1 MLSLVTEGPQHAS
14 STQEAPPLG
23 RSRFDCDK
31 YVAADARP
39 RADIPDRLRDPP
51 VPVWRLACFRP
62 LRPSPRRIYPADYT
76 LAGRTTAANLAL
88 SHGRLLRERSVTK
101 QRWRHL

>member
-23 RSRFDCDK
+23 RCRFDCDRFF
-31 YVAADARP
+31 AADTRTC
-39 RADIPDRLRDPP
+39 ADVPDRLRDPP

-62 LRPSPRRIYPADYT
+62 LRPSTRRIYPADYT

-101 QRWRHL
+101 LRWPHL

>member
-1 MLSLVTEGPQHAS
+1 MEVPQNAPF
-14 STQEAPPLG
+14 TQEARPLG
-23 RSRFDCDK
+23 RSRFDRDRFF
-31 YVAADARP
+31 AANTRP
-39 RADIPDRLRDPP
+39 RADIPDRLRDPL

-76 LAGRTTAANLAL
+76 LAGRTAAANLAL

-101 QRWRHL
+101 QRWPHL